1 MGKKRKSETSTALN
15 EIDRSIYS
23 SFSSAASSLS
33 QLYSQSVN
41 QHKLAF
47 QAGERHALEKLY
59 EWMMTKEREGA
70 GLSEADVYTY
80 LQSYPHCIG
89 AVTESESPIEQSDKK
104 STSPIHQENG
114 EDHPK
119 ATANPVCPLE
129 SDMDIS

>member
-1 MGKKRKSETSTALN
+1 MGKKRKSETSALN

-59 EWMMTKEREGA
+59 EWMTAKEQEGA

-80 LQSYPHCIG
+80 LQSYPHCIAAG
-89 AVTESESPIEQSDKK
+89 TEGGSPVEQSDKK